1 MTVIIR
7 GQKDSEKHDHLNA
20 TEIETDEDRIINFRR
35 KKQKKPVF
43 RFVSVDLPFLSRVKN
58 NTDQTFITSNRLN
71 EVKTY

>member
-7 GQKDSEKHDHLNA
+7 GQKYFEKHDHLNA

>member
-7 GQKDSEKHDHLNA
+7 GQKYFEKHDHLNA
-20 TEIETDEDRIINFRR
+20 TEIETYEDRIINFRR
-35 KKQKKPVF
+35 KKQKKTVF

>member
-7 GQKDSEKHDHLNA
+7 GQKYFEKHDHLNA
-20 TEIETDEDRIINFRR
+20 TEIETYEDRIINLQR